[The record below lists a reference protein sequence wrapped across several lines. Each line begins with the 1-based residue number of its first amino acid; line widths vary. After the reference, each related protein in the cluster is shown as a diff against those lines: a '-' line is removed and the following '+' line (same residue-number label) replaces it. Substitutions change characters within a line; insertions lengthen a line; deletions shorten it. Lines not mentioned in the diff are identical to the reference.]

1 LEVWRAYQKGLIMY
15 GKAPKMEKKPGKK
28 MGMPVAIMVAVGKP
42 KPLPKR
48 GQRAMTNKMTRG
60 KK

>member
-1 LEVWRAYQKGLIMY
+1 MY
-15 GKAPKMEKKPGKK
+15 GKSPKMMSSKVPAKKA
-28 MGMPVAIMVAVGKP
+28 MPVAIMVAVGKP

>member
-1 LEVWRAYQKGLIMY
+1 MY
-15 GKAPKMEKKPGKK
+15 GKAPKMEKKPGKR

>member
-1 LEVWRAYQKGLIMY
+1 MY
-15 GKAPKMEKKPGKK
+15 GKAPKMAKSKAPAKKTA
-28 MGMPVAIMVAVGKP
+28 MPVAIMVAVGKP
-42 KPLPKR
+42 KMPVR